1 MARFPRPFGRSRKDH
16 AGADADAQ
24 SNDNGGIDAAE
35 APDYDPPATNT
46 DLAVLMLREAGRI
59 FRAIAAENPDMQIRM
74 EALAGAYEAV
84 ADLTDL
90 DPEGEAPDG
99 AENLARL

>member
-1 MARFPRPFGRSRKDH
+1 MPRMPRPFRGRKEASSPSETELGSA
-16 AGADADAQ
+16 AGDDW
-24 SNDNGGIDAAE
+24 
-35 APDYDPPATNT
+35 PDYDPPATNT

-59 FRAIAAENPDMQIRM
+59 FRAIAAENPDMAMRM
-74 EALAGAYEAV
+74 ETLAGAYEAV